1 MINIYDEIYDLP
13 TVVNLSRL
21 SYLIFREN
29 FIIFYYK
36 TIASLSSIEEPNNLE
51 KGYGM

>member
-21 SYLIFREN
+21 SYLIVREN

-36 TIASLSSIEEPNNLE
+36 TSPLSSIEEPNNLE